1 MFKKIAVTA
10 ILGIATFSAQAE
22 TFDLNVSSDAVRAAL
37 SGPLSFGETNG
48 ARYDVGYLYSDDQD
62 ARLNVGHA
70 ALLVSGDA
78 GARSANVHVGIG
90 VRAAGI
96 DQRGAEG
103 GAVAVGGEFDV
114 RLPAMNRLGL
124 VGYAFYAPDVL
135 AFGDIDTYLDASITV
150 DYEIIRNASVYA
162 GYRQVR
168 AGIDEAPGTNL
179 RDNSPVVGL
188 RLNF

>member
-1 MFKKIAVTA
+1 LFKKIAVTA

-22 TFDLNVSSDAVRAAL
+22 TFDLNISSEAVRAAL

-48 ARYDVGYLYSDDQD
+48 ARYDVGYLYSDDRG
-62 ARLNVGHA
+62 ARLNVGHL

-96 DQRGAEG
+96 DQRGADG

-124 VGYAFYAPDVL
+124 VGYAYYAPDVL
-135 AFGDIDTYLDASITV
+135 AFGDIDTYLDASLTV

-162 GYRQVR
+162 GFRQVR
-168 AGIDEAPGTNL
+168 AGVDEAPGTNL